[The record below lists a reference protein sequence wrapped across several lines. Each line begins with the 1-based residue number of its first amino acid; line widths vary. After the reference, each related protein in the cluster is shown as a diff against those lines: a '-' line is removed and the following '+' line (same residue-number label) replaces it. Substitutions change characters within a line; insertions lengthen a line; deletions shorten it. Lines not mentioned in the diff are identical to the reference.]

1 MQGADTRVMRCCN
14 SSWSS
19 CWWQRRVRGNQEG
32 FHDMLIS
39 ASELTASPGK
49 SGHLRP
55 LVAQMRDVLSMESG
69 KDWYAWSVVTGR
81 PYGSFMLST
90 RADDYADMIA
100 SQMKLAVST
109 DWAALAARAEGV
121 LSQPAP
127 TILSEVIATTGE
139 PSAPKQF
146 TLVTRAVIDRSA
158 MMEAITWS
166 TKVAEHVTKVTGVS
180 ATVATSA
187 AGRMFEVSW
196 LTSVDTPEELDKVN
210 AINTDAGYLEM
221 LAAAGTNKLFEQ
233 GASER
238 FLLAKMP

>member
-1 MQGADTRVMRCCN
+1 
-14 SSWSS
+14 
-19 CWWQRRVRGNQEG
+19 
-32 FHDMLIS
+32 MLIS

-55 LVAQMRDVLSMESG
+55 LVAQMRDVLSKESG

-90 RADDYADMIA
+90 RANDYADMIA

-109 DWAALAARAEGV
+109 DWAALAAKAEGV

-146 TLVTRAVIDRSA
+146 TFVTRAVIDRSA
-158 MMEAITWS
+158 MMDAITWS
-166 TKVAEHVTKVTGVS
+166 TQVAEHVTKVTGVS

-187 AGRMFEVSW
+187 AGRMFEVTW